1 MDSWWAR
8 AKRGATSGPSSS
20 ENSLEDA
27 EDVLSDVYN
36 VLTLDDPHVDEALRM
51 IERHQ
56 NGLCRE
62 RGQTYSEKNMLIDA
76 LFDASAKL
84 ETQAAELAAL
94 RKVAIAVRNH
104 RDGAA
109 FASETF
115 DVLNEYERVTAKDPP
130 R

>member
-1 MDSWWAR
+1 
-8 AKRGATSGPSSS
+8 
-20 ENSLEDA
+20 
-27 EDVLSDVYN
+27 
-36 VLTLDDPHVDEALRM
+36 
-51 IERHQ
+51 
-56 NGLCRE
+56 
-62 RGQTYSEKNMLIDA
+62 MLIDA